1 MIEYLRGTV
10 VRKTSGHVILDVAGV
25 GYGLEITAAAGQS
38 LPQVGETGELHVYL
52 YVQEAVLRLYGFSTR
67 QEREVFEIF
76 LNTSGIGP
84 RTAVAILSNIE
95 MPLFARA
102 ILQGD
107 LKTLTRIPGIGKK
120 TAERLSVELKDKLK
134 DMVFDAP
141 RPANGQRGDDG
152 DTMDYATTVFTDE
165 KNEAVEAL
173 IALGCKQIVAERAVS
188 TALDLLGPDAST
200 ADLVREGL
208 KHRR

>member
-10 VRKTSGHVILDVAGV
+10 ISRQPDRVIVDVNGV
-25 GYGLEITAAAGQS
+25 GYGLEITAAAAKA
-38 LPQVGETGELHVYL
+38 LPEVGGTGELHVYL
-52 YVQEAVLRLYGFSTR
+52 YVQEAILRLYGFASR

-95 MPLFARA
+95 MPAFARA
-102 ILQGD
+102 IMQGD

-120 TAERLSVELKDKLK
+120 TAERLSVELKDKLQNII
-134 DMVFDAP
+134 FE
-141 RPANGQRGDDG
+141 PADSDRDSSHGVSASPY
-152 DTMDYATTVFTDE
+152 TFTDE
-165 KNEAVEAL
+165 KAEAVEAL
-173 IALGCKQIVAERAVS
+173 IALGCKPLVAERAVQ
-188 TALDLLGPDAST
+188 TAAETLPEDATT

>member
-1 MIEYLRGTV
+1 MIEYLFGKIISKQPGRIV
-10 VRKTSGHVILDVAGV
+10 LDVNGV
-25 GYGLEITAAAGQS
+25 GYGLETTSAADAA
-38 LPQVGETGELHVYL
+38 VGSVGDNAELHTYL
-52 YVQEAVLRLYGFSTR
+52 YVQEAIMRLYGFSSR

-84 RTAVAILSNIE
+84 RTAIAILSNIE
-95 MPLFARA
+95 MANFARA

-134 DMVFDAP
+134 HMVFDEAGDADGAGAGN
-141 RPANGQRGDDG
+141 ANAAGGHFS
-152 DTMDYATTVFTDE
+152 ADE
-165 KNEAVEAL
+165 KQEAIEAL
-173 IALGCKQIVAERAVS
+173 IALGCKPLVAERAIA
-188 TALDLLGPDAST
+188 TAAGMLPESATT
-200 ADLVREGL
+200 AELVREGL

>member
-10 VRKTSGHVILDVAGV
+10 VHREANHVIVDVNGV
-25 GYGLEITAAAGQS
+25 GYGLDVTSAAAQA
-38 LPQVGETGELHVYL
+38 LPPTGEEAELHVYL
-52 YVQEAVLRLYGFSTR
+52 YVQEGVLRLYGFVSR

-95 MPLFARA
+95 MPTFAKA

-120 TAERLSVELKDKLK
+120 TAERLSLELKDKLK
-134 DMVFDAP
+134 DMIFENAAP
-141 RPANGQRGDDG
+141 DTDGKPAAPVSAAGLLNE
-152 DTMDYATTVFTDE
+152 TY
-165 KNEAVEAL
+165 NEAVEAL
-173 IALGCKQIVAERAVS
+173 IALGCKPLVAERAVR
-188 TALDLLGPDAST
+188 TAQDLLPGETST
-200 ADLVREGL
+200 SVIVKEAL
-208 KHRR
+208 KHRN